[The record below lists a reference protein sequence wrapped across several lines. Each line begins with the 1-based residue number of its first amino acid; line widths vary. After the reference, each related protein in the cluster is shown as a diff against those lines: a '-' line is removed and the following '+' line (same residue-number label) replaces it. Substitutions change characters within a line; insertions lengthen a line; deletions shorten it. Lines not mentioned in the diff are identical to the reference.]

1 MLQLYA
7 SLRLYVNFFQPSLKL
22 VSKSRDGSKT
32 SKKYDKAKTPYQRV
46 LLSKDAPTEVKK
58 SLTEQYINLDPIKLK
73 DEIDALQKEL
83 WSLAW
88 SGPIQSVEEK
98 SQNLADIKE
107 NTESNSYKKTRKPRK
122 KMRERDWKTRQDP
135 FENVKEFIDF
145 ELCLCPEIT
154 AKSILEKLIEKNSEK
169 FRMSQLRTLQR
180 HVQKIRKKE
189 SERERGYQDLMINK
203 KDMTTTLNIDS
214 IIVE

>member
-1 MLQLYA
+1 VLKNN
-7 SLRLYVNFFQPSLKL
+7 SVNEIEGIAVVQS
-22 VSKSRDGSKT
+22 
-32 SKKYDKAKTPYQRV
+32 
-46 LLSKDAPTEVKK
+46 
-58 SLTEQYINLDPIKLK
+58 PI
-73 DEIDALQKEL
+73 
-83 WSLAW
+83 AW

-98 SQNLADIKE
+98 SQNLADVNE
-107 NTESNSYKKTRKPRK
+107 NTESNLYKKTRKPRK

-154 AKSILEKLIEKNSEK
+154 AKSILEKLIEKNSDK

-180 HVQKIRKKE
+180 HVQKLRKKE